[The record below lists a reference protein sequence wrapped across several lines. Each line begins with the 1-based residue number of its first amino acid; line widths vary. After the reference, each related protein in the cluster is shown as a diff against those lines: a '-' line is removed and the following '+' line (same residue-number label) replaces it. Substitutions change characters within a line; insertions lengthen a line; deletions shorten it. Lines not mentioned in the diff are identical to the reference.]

1 MRRPNHSPQLMVSAA
16 LLFLLWNSLFLWGQQ
31 DRQFAGENAAP
42 APEWARAGVVYE
54 IFVRA
59 FSPQGNF
66 QGVTSRLDDL
76 RQLGVNILWFMP
88 IHPIGEKE
96 RKGTLGSPY
105 SVRDYYGLNPDYG
118 TAGDFKQLVQEA
130 HQRGMKVIIDVV
142 ANHTAWDSVMMKQ
155 PEFYTHD
162 ASGKIIPPIPDWAD
176 VADLN
181 YDNPMLQ
188 TYMIDMMKYWI
199 RDYDLD
205 GFRCDA
211 AGMVPTSFW
220 EKASEELH
228 RVKPDIL
235 MLAEWSSPDLM
246 VKAFSLDY
254 AWPLQRALNEV
265 LLEGKPA
272 IRLRESWESERA
284 KFPRNTLH
292 LNFSDNH
299 DERRA
304 LARFGEPASRLA
316 SVLTFTLDGVP
327 LLYNGQEIGSS
338 MESTGYSMF
347 ERFPIFW
354 AAAASRPDFLPFY
367 RQLIQFRKSHSA
379 LQQGSLEWLANSG
392 ETRVLTYLRRSDTDE
407 FLIALNFSSQPF
419 RGTVDLARSGSFREL
434 RFDPKSVSAT
444 TAVLQAGESSLPAL
458 FLDAWGWRVYQ
469 CKLK

>member
-1 MRRPNHSPQLMVSAA
+1 MGAA
-16 LLFLLWNSLFLWGQQ
+16 GTAICPGKCSLCA
-31 DRQFAGENAAP
+31 R
-42 APEWARAGVVYE
+42 WARSGVVYE

-105 SVRDYYGLNPDYG
+105 SIRDYYGLNPDYG
-118 TAGDFKQLVQEA
+118 TAADFKQLVQEA
-130 HQRGMKVIIDVV
+130 HRRGMKVIIDVV

-162 ASGKIIPPIPDWAD
+162 ASGKIIPPMPDWAD

-181 YDNPMLQ
+181 YDNPKLQ
-188 TYMIDMMKYWI
+188 TYMIEMLKYWV

-292 LNFSDNH
+292 MNFSDNH

-304 LARFGEPASRLA
+304 LARFGEPASKLA
-316 SVLTFTLDGVP
+316 SVLVFTLDGVP

-338 MESTGYSMF
+338 MESTGYSLF

-367 RQLIQFRKSHSA
+367 RQLIQLRKSHSA

-392 ETRVLTYLRRSDTDE
+392 ETRVLTFLRRSDTDE

-434 RFDPKSVSAT
+434 RFDPKSVPST
-444 TAVLQAGESSLPAL
+444 TAALQAGESSLPAL

-469 CKLK
+469 RQLQ